1 MSSAEATAEFT
12 EQPDTV
18 GSRAGIVLLT
28 AGGVLALLAT
38 TVVGATVPALSA
50 ELGAGASVHWVTTA
64 YLLATAVA
72 IPLGGWASLRF
83 GVRATWLVGLA
94 VFVAGATVAALAPD
108 LGTLVAARGLQGV
121 GGGALEP
128 LMLTAVARAAGP
140 ARMGR
145 VMGVVAAAMSIGP
158 LAGPVLGGVA
168 ADTVGWRWSL
178 GLIALLGVGV
188 LAGSFVAVRDAER
201 TPARLDATGLALLAT
216 ATSSALVALSRA
228 GRGEVDAALVVL
240 AAVALAA
247 FAGFLAVARRRG
259 AAAIVDLGTFRHPG
273 FTPGIVIMALLGL
286 SIYPLFFGL
295 PQYLVGVG
303 GLSASVAGAM
313 LVPYAVGTLVA
324 MPVAGRLSDRLGAPR
339 PVAAGAA
346 VALVGAV
353 LLVTSGPSTPFA
365 VFVLASLAI
374 GLGLGSIGSP
384 TVSAVYRS
392 LPVALVPSGSTVLF
406 IGNQLGGALGV
417 AVLAAILDASG
428 GSDGGG
434 WPAAAGATP
443 FWLAVVAALLVAALA
458 PALRSPATSPAM
470 SGTATGETTG

>member
-1 MSSAEATAEFT
+1 MSSVEATAEFT
-12 EQPDTV
+12 TRR
-18 GSRAGIVLLT
+18 GATSSSAGIVLLT

-83 GVRATWLVGLA
+83 GVRATWLTGLA
-94 VFVAGATVAALAPD
+94 VFVVGATAAALAPD
-108 LGTLVAARGLQGV
+108 LGTLVVARGVQGL

-178 GLIALLGVGV
+178 GLIAVLGVVV
-188 LAGSFVAVRDAER
+188 LVGSVVAVRDAER
-201 TPARLDATGLALLAT
+201 TPVRLDVVGLALLAT
-216 ATSSALVALSRA
+216 ATSTALVALSRGAAA
-228 GRGEVDAALVVL
+228 GVDGGLVALVVVSAL
-240 AAVALAA
+240 GFVAFVL
-247 FAGFLAVARRRG
+247 VARRRG
-259 AAAIVDLGTFRHPG
+259 AAAIVDLGTFRYPG
-273 FTPGIVIMALLGL
+273 FAPGIVIMALLGL

-295 PQYLVGVG
+295 PQYLVSVA

-339 PVAAGAA
+339 PVAAGAV

-384 TVSAVYRS
+384 TVSAVYRA
-392 LPVALVPSGSTVLF
+392 LPVPLVPSGSTVLF

-417 AVLAAILDASG
+417 AVLAAMLAAAG
-428 GSDGGG
+428 GSGAGG

-443 FWLAVVAALLVAALA
+443 FWLAVVAAVLVAVLA
-458 PALRSPATSPAM
+458 PALRAPAVSPTSGA
-470 SGTATGETTG
+470 AA

>member
-1 MSSAEATAEFT
+1 MSSVQETSEFIAA
-12 EQPDTV
+12 P
-18 GSRAGIVLLT
+18 GAPRSRAGIVLLT

-38 TVVGATVPALSA
+38 TIVGATVPALA
-50 ELGAGASVHWVTTA
+50 HELRAGSSVHWVTTA

-83 GVRATWLVGLA
+83 GVRATWLTGLA
-94 VFVAGATVAALAPD
+94 VFVVGATAAALAPD
-108 LGTLVAARGLQGV
+108 LGTLVLARGVQGL

-178 GLIALLGVGV
+178 GLVAALGVVV
-188 LAGSFVAVRDAER
+188 LVGSVVTVRDAER
-201 TPARLDATGLALLAT
+201 TPVRLDVVGLALLAT
-216 ATSSALVALSRA
+216 ATSTALVALSRGAAA
-228 GRGEVDAALVVL
+228 GVDGGLVVL
-240 AAVALAA
+240 VAVSALGFVA
-247 FAGFLAVARRRG
+247 FVLVARRRG
-259 AAAIVDLGTFRHPG
+259 SAAIVDLGTFRYPG
-273 FTPGIVIMALLGL
+273 FTAGIVVMALLGL

-295 PQYLVGVG
+295 PQYLVSVA

-339 PVAAGAA
+339 PVAAGAV
-346 VALVGAV
+346 VALVGVV
-353 LLVTSGPSTPFA
+353 LLVTSGPSTPFV

-384 TVSAVYRS
+384 TVSAVYRA
-392 LPVALVPSGSTVLF
+392 LPVPLVPSGSTVLF

-417 AVLAAILDASG
+417 AVLAAILAAAG
-428 GSDGGG
+428 GSGAGG

-443 FWLAVVAALLVAALA
+443 FWLAVVAAVLVAVLA
-458 PALRSPATSPAM
+458 PALRAPAAAGPAV
-470 SGTATGETTG
+470 

>member
-1 MSSAEATAEFT
+1 MSSVAETREFT
-12 EQPDTV
+12 
-18 GSRAGIVLLT
+18 GASGAARSNAGIVLLT

-38 TVVGATVPALSA
+38 TIVGATVPALA
-50 ELGAGASVHWVTTA
+50 HELGAGSSVHWVTTA

-72 IPLGGWASLRF
+72 VPLGGWASLRF
-83 GVRATWLVGLA
+83 GVRATWLTGLA
-94 VFVAGATVAALAPD
+94 VFVVGATVAALAPD
-108 LGTLVAARGLQGV
+108 LGTLVVARGVQGL

-178 GLIALLGVGV
+178 GLIAVLGVVV
-188 LAGSFVAVRDAER
+188 LVGSVVTVRDAER
-201 TPARLDATGLALLAT
+201 TPVRLDAVGLALLAT
-216 ATSSALVALSRA
+216 ATSTALVALSRGAAA
-228 GRGEVDAALVVL
+228 GVDGGLVALVAVSALGFVAFVL
-240 AAVALAA
+240 
-247 FAGFLAVARRRG
+247 VARRRG
-259 AAAIVDLGTFRHPG
+259 AAAIVDLGTFRYPG
-273 FTPGIVIMALLGL
+273 FAPGIVIMALLGL

-295 PQYLVGVG
+295 PQYLVSVA

-324 MPVAGRLSDRLGAPR
+324 MPVAGRWSDRLGAPR
-339 PVAAGAA
+339 PVAAGAV

-365 VFVLASLAI
+365 VFVVASLAI

-384 TVSAVYRS
+384 TVSAVYRA
-392 LPVALVPSGSTVLF
+392 LPVPLVPSGSTVLF

-417 AVLAAILDASG
+417 AVLAAILAAAG
-428 GSDGGG
+428 GRGAGG

-443 FWLAVVAALLVAALA
+443 FWLAVVAAVLVAVLA
-458 PALRSPATSPAM
+458 PALRAPAVSP
-470 SGTATGETTG
+470 TAGAAA

>member
-1 MSSAEATAEFT
+1 MSSVETTDEFT
-12 EQPDTV
+12 ARRGAT
-18 GSRAGIVLLT
+18 SSSAGIVLLT

-83 GVRATWLVGLA
+83 GVRATWLTGLA
-94 VFVAGATVAALAPD
+94 VFVVGATAAALAPD
-108 LGTLVAARGLQGV
+108 LGTLVVARGVQGL

-178 GLIALLGVGV
+178 GLIAVLGVVV
-188 LAGSFVAVRDAER
+188 LVGSVVAVRDAER
-201 TPARLDATGLALLAT
+201 TPVRLDVVGLALLAT
-216 ATSSALVALSRA
+216 ATSTALVALSRGAAA
-228 GRGEVDAALVVL
+228 GVDGGLVAFVVVSALGFVAFVL
-240 AAVALAA
+240 
-247 FAGFLAVARRRG
+247 VARRRG
-259 AAAIVDLGTFRHPG
+259 AAAIVDLGTFRYPG
-273 FTPGIVIMALLGL
+273 FAPGIVIMALLGL

-295 PQYLVGVG
+295 PQYLVSVA

-339 PVAAGAA
+339 PVAAGAV

-384 TVSAVYRS
+384 TVSAVYRA
-392 LPVALVPSGSTVLF
+392 LPVPLVPSGSTVLF

-417 AVLAAILDASG
+417 AVLAAILAAAG
-428 GSDGGG
+428 GSGAGG

-443 FWLAVVAALLVAALA
+443 FWLAVVAAALVAVLA
-458 PALRSPATSPAM
+458 PALRAPAVSPTSGA
-470 SGTATGETTG
+470 AA

>member
-1 MSSAEATAEFT
+1 MSSVSETREFT
-12 EQPDTV
+12 
-18 GSRAGIVLLT
+18 GASGAARSNAGIVLLT

-38 TVVGATVPALSA
+38 TIVGATVPALA
-50 ELGAGASVHWVTTA
+50 HELGAGSSVHWVTTA

-83 GVRATWLVGLA
+83 GVRATWLTGLA
-94 VFVAGATVAALAPD
+94 VFVVGATAAALAPD
-108 LGTLVAARGLQGV
+108 LGTLVLARGVQGL

-178 GLIALLGVGV
+178 GLIAVLGVVV
-188 LAGSFVAVRDAER
+188 LVGSVVTVRDAER
-201 TPARLDATGLALLAT
+201 TPVRLDAVGLALLAT
-216 ATSSALVALSRA
+216 ATSTALVALSRGAAA
-228 GRGEVDAALVVL
+228 GVDGGLVTLVVVSAL
-240 AAVALAA
+240 GFVAFVL
-247 FAGFLAVARRRG
+247 VARRRG
-259 AAAIVDLGTFRHPG
+259 AAAIVDLGTFRYPG
-273 FTPGIVIMALLGL
+273 FAPGIVIMALLGL

-295 PQYLVGVG
+295 PQYLVSVA

-339 PVAAGAA
+339 PVAAGAV

-384 TVSAVYRS
+384 TVSAVYRA
-392 LPVALVPSGSTVLF
+392 LPVPLVPSGSTVLF

-417 AVLAAILDASG
+417 AVLAAVLAAAG
-428 GSDGGG
+428 GSGAGG
-434 WPAAAGATP
+434 WPAAAGASP
-443 FWLAVVAALLVAALA
+443 FWLAVVAAVLVAVLA
-458 PALRSPATSPAM
+458 PTLRAPAVSPTSGGA
-470 SGTATGETTG
+470 A